1 MASADK
7 FVNLC
12 TKYTSCKSSILKMHE
27 KKVED
32 KENEMLKF
40 RVLLLLFSNMIL
52 ELDGTSSLCRFF
64 NMYLHVD
71 RLPQ

>member
-1 MASADK
+1 
-7 FVNLC
+7 
-12 TKYTSCKSSILKMHE
+12 MHE

-52 ELDGTSSLCRFF
+52 EL
-64 NMYLHVD
+64 
-71 RLPQ
+71 

>member
-1 MASADK
+1 
-7 FVNLC
+7 
-12 TKYTSCKSSILKMHE
+12 MHE